1 MSGVATA
8 AKPLARQPQPQIPG
22 RDALARLGP
31 PIVGLAL
38 GALFWEVLGRLWS
51 VAFFPPL
58 SDVLVRLAELTAEG
72 RIVENLVG
80 SLTNLF
86 IGYGIAA
93 VVGVGVGM
101 LMGAY
106 RKVEMALD
114 VYVYAMLTAPSLVFA
129 PIFFAVF
136 GLKQIQLTILSIII
150 LYSIWIIIVNTT
162 AAIRMVPTPLI
173 EMGRSLCANERQLFF
188 KIILPAATPMIF
200 AGLRLAMGR
209 AVKGMING
217 EMFIIAIGLGGVVI
231 SAGRRFDA
239 AAVLAVLL
247 VIIVVA
253 LVMVKLVQLVDAQ
266 MTSWLPST
274 ARQSRSRS

>member
-22 RDALARLGP
+22 REALARLAP
-31 PIVGLAL
+31 PIIGLAL
-38 GALFWEVLGRLWS
+38 GAVLWEVVGQAWK
-51 VAFFPPL
+51 VTFFPPL
-58 SDVLVRLAELTAEG
+58 SAVLTRLGELIGEG
-72 RIVENLVG
+72 KIFENLTF
-80 SLTNLF
+80 SLRNLA
-86 IGYGIAA
+86 IGYGLA
-93 VVGVGVGM
+93 VVIGVGVGM

-106 RKVEMALD
+106 RRVEMALD

-136 GLKQIQLTILSIII
+136 GLKQIELTILSIIF
-150 LYSIWIIIVNTT
+150 LYSVWIIIVNTA
-162 AAIRMVPTPLI
+162 AAIRQVPLPLI

-188 KIILPAATPMIF
+188 KIILPAATPLIF
-200 AGLRLAMGR
+200 AGLRLSMGR

-247 VIIVVA
+247 VIIIVA
-253 LVMVKLVQLVDAQ
+253 LVMVKLVQIIDSYV
-266 MTSWLPST
+266 TSWLPST
-274 ARQSRSRS
+274 AKVSRKG

>member
-22 RDALARLGP
+22 REALARLGP
-31 PIVGLAL
+31 PIIGLAL
-38 GALFWEVLGRLWS
+38 GALFWEVLGRLWA

-58 SDVLVRLAELTAEG
+58 SDVLVRLVELTAEG

-86 IGYGIAA
+86 IGYGIAV

-188 KIILPAATPMIF
+188 KIILPAAMPMIF

-253 LVMVKLVQLVDAQ
+253 LVMVKLVQLIDAQ

-274 ARQSRSRS
+274 ARQSRSRT

>member
-8 AKPLARQPQPQIPG
+8 AELVRQPQSRFPG
-22 RDALARLGP
+22 REAVSRLAPPIIGLAVGALAWEILGH
-31 PIVGLAL
+31 V
-38 GALFWEVLGRLWS
+38 WS

-58 SDVLVRLAELTAEG
+58 SAVLIRLGELTAEG
-72 RIVENLVG
+72 RIIENLVG
-80 SLTNLF
+80 SLANLA
-86 IGYGIAA
+86 IGFGFAT

-114 VYVYAMLTAPSLVFA
+114 IYVYAMLTAPSLVFA
-129 PIFFAVF
+129 PIFFSVF

-150 LYSIWIIIVNTT
+150 LYSIWIIIVNTS
-162 AAIRMVPTPLI
+162 AAIRQVPTPLV
-173 EMGRSLCANERQLFF
+173 EMGRSMCATERQLFF
-188 KIILPAATPMIF
+188 KIILPAATPLIF

-231 SAGRRFDA
+231 NAGRRFDA

-253 LVMVKLVQLVDAQ
+253 LVMVKVVQLVDAQ

-274 ARQSRSRS
+274 ARQARSRT

>member
-31 PIVGLAL
+31 PIIGLAA
-38 GALFWEVLGRLWS
+38 GALLWEVLGRVWA

-58 SDVLVRLAELTAEG
+58 SEVLVRLAELTAEG
-72 RIVENLVG
+72 RIIENLVG

-93 VVGVGVGM
+93 TVGVTVGM

-106 RKVEMALD
+106 RRVEMALD

-173 EMGRSLCANERQLFF
+173 EMGRSMCASERQLFF

-231 SAGRRFDA
+231 NAGRRFDA

-253 LVMVKLVQLVDAQ
+253 LLMVKLVQLIDAQ
-266 MTSWLPST
+266 MTGWLPST

>member
-1 MSGVATA
+1 MNVATA
-8 AKPLARQPQPQIPG
+8 VRVLRPPQPGLPG
-22 RDALARLGP
+22 REALARLAP
-31 PIVGLAL
+31 PIIGLAI
-38 GALFWEVLGRLWS
+38 GAVLWEVVGRIWAVS
-51 VAFFPPL
+51 FFPPL
-58 SDVLVRLAELTAEG
+58 SDVLIRLVELATVEG
-72 RIVENLVG
+72 KIVGNLVG
-80 SLTNLF
+80 SLTNLA
-86 IGYGIAA
+86 IGYGISV
-93 VVGVGVGM
+93 VVGVGLGM

-136 GLKQIQLTILSIII
+136 GLKQIQFTILSIIV
-150 LYSIWIIIVNTT
+150 LYAVWIIVVNTT
-162 AAIRMVPTPLI
+162 SAIRQVPIPLV
-173 EMGRSLCANERQLFF
+173 EMGRSYCATERQLFF
-188 KIILPAATPMIF
+188 KIILPAAMPMIF

-231 SAGRRFDA
+231 NAGRRFDA

-247 VIIVVA
+247 VIIFVA
-253 LVMVKLVQLVDAQ
+253 LVMVKVVALIDAR

-274 ARQSRSRS
+274 ARQSRTRRA

>member
-1 MSGVATA
+1 VSGVATA
-8 AKPLARQPQPQIPG
+8 VKPVARQPQPQVPG
-22 RDALARLGP
+22 REALRRLGP
-31 PIVGLAL
+31 PIIGLAL
-38 GALFWEVLGRLWS
+38 GALLWEVVGQAWK
-51 VAFFPPL
+51 VPFFPPL
-58 SDVLVRLAELTAEG
+58 STVLVRLGQLTGEG
-72 RIVENLVG
+72 KIVENLAF
-80 SLTNLF
+80 SLRNLV
-86 IGYGIAA
+86 IGYGLS
-93 VVGVGVGM
+93 VLVGVVVGM

-136 GLKQIQLTILSIII
+136 GLKNIELTILSIIF
-150 LYSIWIIIVNTT
+150 LYSVWIIIVNTT
-162 AAIRMVPTPLI
+162 AAIRQVPVPLI
-173 EMGRSLCANERQLFF
+173 EMGRSLCASERQLFF
-188 KIILPAATPMIF
+188 KIILPAALPLIF

-209 AVKGMING
+209 AVKGMINS

-253 LVMVKLVQLVDAQ
+253 LVAVKLVQLIDAR

-274 ARQSRSRS
+274 AKVSRRS

>member
-8 AKPLARQPQPQIPG
+8 AKLARQPQTQIPG
-22 RDALARLGP
+22 REALARFGP
-31 PIVGLAL
+31 PIIGLAI
-38 GALFWEVLGRLWS
+38 GAVAWEIVGQAWN

-58 SDVLVRLAELTAEG
+58 SAVLIRLAELTVEG
-72 RIVENLVG
+72 RIVENLIG
-80 SLTNLF
+80 SLGNLA
-86 IGYGIAA
+86 IGYGVAV
-93 VVGVGVGM
+93 VVGVVLGM

-106 RKVEMALD
+106 RRVEMALD

-136 GLKQIQLTILSIII
+136 GIKNIQLTILAIII
-150 LYSIWIIIVNTT
+150 LYSVWIIVVNTT
-162 AAIRMVPTPLI
+162 AAIRMVPVPLL
-173 EMGRSLCANERQLFF
+173 EMGRSMCASERQLFF

-247 VIIVVA
+247 VIIAVA
-253 LVMVKLVQLVDAQ
+253 LVMVKLVQLLDAQ
-266 MTSWLPST
+266 VTSWLPST
-274 ARQSRSRS
+274 ARQGRSRS

>member
-8 AKPLARQPQPQIPG
+8 VKPLARQPQPRVPG
-22 RDALARLGP
+22 RETLARLGP
-31 PIVGLAL
+31 PIIGLAI
-38 GALFWEVLGRLWS
+38 GALAWEGLGRVWAMS
-51 VAFFPPL
+51 FFPPL
-58 SDVLVRLAELTAEG
+58 SAVLIRLGELTAEG
-72 RIVENLVG
+72 RIAENLVG
-80 SLTNLF
+80 SLTNLA
-86 IGYGIAA
+86 IGYGLSV
-93 VVGVGVGM
+93 VVGVGIGM

-106 RKVEMALD
+106 RRVEMALD

-129 PIFFAVF
+129 PIFFAVYGF
-136 GLKQIQLTILSIII
+136 RQVQLTILSIII
-150 LYSIWIIIVNTT
+150 LYSVWIIIVNTT
-162 AAIRMVPTPLI
+162 AAIRMVPVPLV
-173 EMGRSLCANERQLFF
+173 EMGRSMCANERQLFF

-274 ARQSRSRS
+274 ARQSRTRT

>member
-1 MSGVATA
+1 MSTAATA
-8 AKPLARQPQPQIPG
+8 AKPLARQPQPQVPG
-22 RDALARLGP
+22 REALARMAP
-31 PIVGLAL
+31 PIIGLAV
-38 GALFWEVLGRLWS
+38 GALFWEAVGQAWK
-51 VAFFPPL
+51 VPFFPPL
-58 SDVLVRLAELTAEG
+58 SAVLVRLGELVGEG
-72 RIVENLVG
+72 KIFENLSF
-80 SLTNLF
+80 SLRNLA
-86 IGYGIAA
+86 IGYGLSV
-93 VVGVGVGM
+93 VVGVGIGM

-106 RKVEMALD
+106 RRVEMALD

-136 GLKQIQLTILSIII
+136 GLKEIHLTILSLIF
-150 LYSIWIIIVNTT
+150 LYSVWIIIVNTA
-162 AAIRMVPTPLI
+162 AAIRLVPTPLV
-173 EMGRSLCANERQLFF
+173 EMGRSLCATERQLFF
-188 KIILPAATPMIF
+188 KIILPAALPLIF

-247 VIIVVA
+247 VIIIVA
-253 LVMVKLVQLVDAQ
+253 LVAVKLVQLIDAR

-274 ARQSRSRS
+274 ARVSRTRS

>member
-1 MSGVATA
+1 VSGVATT
-8 AKPLARQPQPQIPG
+8 AKLTRQPQPQIPG
-22 RDALARLGP
+22 RETLSRLGP
-31 PIVGLAL
+31 PIIGLVI
-38 GALFWEVLGRLWS
+38 GAVIWEVAGRVWS

-58 SDVLVRLAELTAEG
+58 SDVLVRLMELTREG
-72 RIVENLVG
+72 RIVENLAG
-80 SLTNLF
+80 SLVNLA
-86 IGYGIAA
+86 IGFGFAT

-114 VYVYAMLTAPSLVFA
+114 IYVYAMLTAPSLVFA
-129 PIFFAVF
+129 PIFFAVY
-136 GLKQIQLTILSIII
+136 GLKQIQLTILSIIV
-150 LYSIWIIIVNTT
+150 LYAIWIIIVNTS
-162 AAIRMVPTPLI
+162 AAIRQVPTPLV
-173 EMGRSLCANERQLFF
+173 EMGRSMCATERQLFF
-188 KIILPAATPMIF
+188 KIILPAATPLIF

-231 SAGRRFDA
+231 NAGRRFDA

-253 LVMVKLVQLVDAQ
+253 LVMVKVVQLVDAQ

-274 ARQSRSRS
+274 ARQARSRT